1 MCIQTNKHIKEETPT
16 PAFLRL
22 LNIMDELRAKCPWDK
37 AQTWDS
43 LRHLTI
49 EETYEL
55 SDAILNNDLEG
66 LKKELG
72 DVLLHIIFYAKI
84 ASEQQLFDITDVI
97 NALCEKLISRHPH
110 VFGETTATNE
120 QIVKQ
125 NWEKLKLK
133 EHQHKSV
140 LSGVPDALP
149 ALIKAW
155 RIQQKT
161 QGIGF
166 DWDNKTQVFEKIL
179 EELQEFHHATT
190 KENREEEFGDL
201 LFSLVNYARF
211 MNIEPETAL
220 EKANR
225 KFIRRFQAM
234 EQAILKDNKSL
245 QNLSLSEM
253 DQYWNQIKKKNKIT

>member
-1 MCIQTNKHIKEETPT
+1 MHTTKNNPDT
-16 PAFLRL
+16 AFLRL
-22 LNIMDELRAKCPWDK
+22 LKIMDELREKCPWDK
-37 AQTWDS
+37 VQTLES

-55 SDAILNNDLEG
+55 SDSILNHDFEG

-72 DVLLHIIFYAKI
+72 DVLLHIVFYAKI
-84 ASEQQLFDITDVI
+84 ASEQPLFDITDVM
-97 NALCEKLISRHPH
+97 NTLCEKLIFRHPH
-110 VFGETTATNE
+110 VFSDVVAENE

-133 EHQHKSV
+133 ENQNKSV
-140 LSGVPDALP
+140 LSGVPNSLP

-155 RIQQKT
+155 RIQQKAH
-161 QGIGF
+161 GVGF
-166 DWDNKTQVFEKIL
+166 DWDHKDQVFEKIQ
-179 EELQEFHHATT
+179 EELNEFHQAINEIN
-190 KENREEEFGDL
+190 KEEEFGDL

-211 MNIEPETAL
+211 INIEPETAL

-234 EQAILKDNKSL
+234 EQVILADNKSL
-245 QNLSLSEM
+245 QDLSIQEM
-253 DQYWNQIKKKNKIT
+253 DQYWNQIKKGEQK